1 MKSKYN
7 KRNVTGFLLLFL
19 SFSMPLMTYAQV
31 TFNAD
36 GDGEIDP
43 HESVAV
49 DIQSSDRG
57 ILLPRLS
64 RESRL
69 SMPIDTSS
77 DGLLVFQTDGN
88 IGYYLVQGGH
98 WVFLNP
104 ILIPDNGHDD
114 QPLSFA
120 RVAYT
125 GDYYDLKDRP
135 YLPDGSDTTVLAT
148 VAVTGNYND
157 LINKPVIPE
166 SISDIATAAFT
177 GDYGDL
183 KNRPVIPS
191 SLRELPQDSLHR
203 TVTQEEKERWQT
215 AAARSIPSALS
226 DLKSDDYY
234 MTVTLAEKEAWD
246 RHAATPVP
254 KALYDVMSDEYAQ
267 TVSSRDI
274 ERWDSAA
281 SRYIPTRL
289 RELKQDSLHRTLTSS
304 AKAAL
309 TAASEREIPTRVSDL
324 MTDYSHLI
332 VTEEQAGRW
341 NEAVTLVGFSG
352 DYRDLTNKPVIPDSL
367 CQILSDDF
375 YQDVSVADKARW
387 EAMVRRQY
395 KQYLTDLTDDAEHR
409 VPLQRD
415 VDRWNA
421 GASRQMPSI
430 AKAAFSGDYED
441 IPYDYQYKPYSKD
454 LAKSGSFEYIN
465 NMSND
470 YPVWASV
477 ALTGDYYDLN
487 GRPEDIYRD
496 KMDVSYQSLVD
507 TPAYVRVAV
516 TGDFSDLA
524 DYETLRKKSH
534 WGEDTRSV
542 HVTSQKRDEWN
553 GLVDELTK
561 SGVHGDF
568 TGPYNALRIK
578 ADCRLPYSTMIEGGF
593 SNPDGRTDAVLTY
606 GQANAMDAKN
616 IADIK
621 NGSKSVIPSGSIIF
635 YYSPNGQIPDGWE
648 VVGGMQGRFPVGYGG
663 SSGTFG
669 AVGGTGGEE
678 SHTLT
683 DMEIPAHTHKAGI
696 TPTYHLR
703 FGADDDKSTEF
714 STISRETRYETSYT
728 GGGQPHENRP
738 PYFALYILRKK

>member
-1 MKSKYN
+1 M
-7 KRNVTGFLLLFL
+7 FL
-19 SFSMPLMTYAQV
+19 SFSMPLMTHAQI

-49 DIQSSDRG
+49 DLQSSDRG

-64 RESRL
+64 KESRL
-69 SMPIDTSS
+69 SMSIDTSS

-88 IGYYLVQGGH
+88 IGYYLVQSGH

-191 SLRELPQDSLHR
+191 ALRELPQDSLHR

-215 AAARSIPSALS
+215 AAARSIPSTLS
-226 DLKSDDYY
+226 DMKTDDYY
-234 MTVTLAEKEAWD
+234 MTVTLAEKEAWN
-246 RHAATPVP
+246 RHAATPIP
-254 KALYDVMSDEYAQ
+254 KALYDLKSDEYAQ

-289 RELKQDSLHRTLTSS
+289 RELRQDSLHRTLTSS
-304 AKAAL
+304 VKAAL
-309 TAASEREIPTRVSDL
+309 TAAAEREIPTRVSDL

-341 NEAVTLVGFSG
+341 DEAVTLVGFSG

-375 YQDVSVADKARW
+375 YQDVSAADKARW
-387 EAMVRRQY
+387 ETMVRRQY

-430 AKAAFSGDYED
+430 AEAAFSGDYED

-465 NMSND
+465 NLSND

-477 ALTGDYYDLN
+477 ALTGDYNDLN

-496 KMDVSYQSLVD
+496 KMEVSYQSLVD

-516 TGDFSDLA
+516 TGDFKDLA

-534 WGEDTRSV
+534 WSGDTRSA
-542 HVTSQKRDEWN
+542 HVTAQKRDEWN

-568 TGPYNALRIK
+568 TGPYNALRVK

-678 SHTLT
+678 RHTLT

-703 FGADDDKSTEF
+703 FGNDNDKSTEF
-714 STISRETRYETSYT
+714 STISRETRYETAYT
-728 GGGQPHENRP
+728 GGGLSHENRP